1 MWGRMRGKG
10 FLPCHF
16 SIFYCGC
23 KPLKSIHT
31 RHFDCKV
38 TKKRVQDK
46 KNLVLFFMPSERI
59 RACSLRLS
67 KKLACPGSS
76 PSIGGGRVL
85 AKEQAPQAFRSIEY
99 FYPFGDAGRLN
110 RQVAWL
116 SCQAKTSLRR
126 SLPFLGKAAID
137 GLVGVIVVILGG
149 DVGVDV
155 AEEVFGGLAA
165 C

>member
-10 FLPCHF
+10 CQPCRF

-23 KPLKSIHT
+23 KPLKSIHK

-67 KKLACPGSS
+67 KKFA
-76 PSIGGGRVL
+76 IHRM
-85 AKEQAPQAFRSIEY
+85 AK
-99 FYPFGDAGRLN
+99 
-110 RQVAWL
+110 
-116 SCQAKTSLRR
+116 
-126 SLPFLGKAAID
+126 
-137 GLVGVIVVILGG
+137 
-149 DVGVDV
+149 
-155 AEEVFGGLAA
+155 
-165 C
+165 